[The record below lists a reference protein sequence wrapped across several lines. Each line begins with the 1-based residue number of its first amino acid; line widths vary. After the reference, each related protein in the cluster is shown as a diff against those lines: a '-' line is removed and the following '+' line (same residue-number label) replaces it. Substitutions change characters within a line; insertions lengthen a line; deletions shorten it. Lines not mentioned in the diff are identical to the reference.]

1 MYVILEAHHRYDDD
15 AVEDLW
21 SFISRVY
28 AVHPK
33 LIVAAQNPD
42 VIATVRITLVAWQRR
57 HAYVQQRSQHCHRV
71 DSSNDSVPPAWIS
84 ELCQK
89 FDLPEASSMFPP
101 DSTMQEPVI
110 DTSQLLP
117 FDFDFDS
124 MDWSFWEDSSLDA
137 ALYDI
142 DP

>member
-1 MYVILEAHHRYDDD
+1 MYIVLEAHHRYDTD

-21 SFISRVY
+21 SLISRFY

-33 LIVAAQNPD
+33 LKTAVQSPDIV
-42 VIATVRITLVAWQRR
+42 ATVRITLVAWQRR
-57 HAYVQQRSQHCHRV
+57 QAYVQHRSQQWQV
-71 DSSNDSVPPAWIS
+71 GSIDDSPPAWIS

-89 FDLPEASSMFPP
+89 FELPEISSM
-101 DSTMQEPVI
+101 SAPVQVPVL

-124 MDWSFWEDSSLDA
+124 IDWSFWEDSSLDM
-137 ALYDI
+137 ALDNDYAKT
-142 DP
+142 